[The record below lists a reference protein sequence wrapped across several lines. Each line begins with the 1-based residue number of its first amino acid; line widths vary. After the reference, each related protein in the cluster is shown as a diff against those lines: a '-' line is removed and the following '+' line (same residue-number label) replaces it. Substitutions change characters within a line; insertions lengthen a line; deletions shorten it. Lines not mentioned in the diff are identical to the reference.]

1 MRICFDLDETLG
13 EFIYLSQIWN
23 DANSQ
28 ISNLNQVHFN
38 YLCALFPEFFRPY
51 IFEILNY
58 LVENKRF
65 DDKIVIYTNNN
76 GEKSWTN
83 HIKNYIEY
91 RIGRKVFDDVI
102 CAYKVNGRIIE
113 PKRTSYEKIYRK
125 DFKYNYFILI
135 KYNYFK
141 PKKNK
146 GSAIFIHLTKN
157 YKPTAG
163 CIALSK
169 KDFLIFAKIVKKN
182 TSIAIY

>member
-1 MRICFDLDETLG
+1 MVWC
-13 EFIYLSQIWN
+13 N
-23 DANSQ
+23 DSKSSHYNRE
-28 ISNLNQVHFN
+28 VKK
-38 YLCALFPEFFRPY
+38 
-51 IFEILNY
+51 
-58 LVENKRF
+58 NK
-65 DDKIVIYTNNN
+65 KI
-76 GEKSWTN
+76 K
-83 HIKNYIEY
+83 
-91 RIGRKVFDDVI
+91 
-102 CAYKVNGRIIE
+102 
-113 PKRTSYEKIYRK
+113 YEKIYRK